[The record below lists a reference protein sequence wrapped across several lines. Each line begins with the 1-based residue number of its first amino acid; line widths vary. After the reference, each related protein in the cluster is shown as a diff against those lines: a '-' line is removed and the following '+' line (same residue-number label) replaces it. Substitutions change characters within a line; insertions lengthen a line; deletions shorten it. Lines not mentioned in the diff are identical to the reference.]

1 MCSAPA
7 IRDVSTV
14 HTASAYLAILWITL
28 YPCERYQ
35 RSVAASPAWPAV
47 GATEATVADSAD
59 RPIRTLTAR
68 EREVLQQAA
77 FGLSNREIGE
87 QLQIAEQTVK
97 NHLSSAMRKLE
108 IHDRT
113 HAVVLALG
121 SGWIAL
127 PVGRDVARVGEGVHA
142 VRGEHL

>member
-1 MCSAPA
+1 VP
-7 IRDVSTV
+7 
-14 HTASAYLAILWITL
+14 
-28 YPCERYQ
+28 
-35 RSVAASPAWPAV
+35 
-47 GATEATVADSAD
+47 DSAD

-77 FGLSNREIGE
+77 FGLSNREIGG

-121 SGWIAL
+121 SGWITL
-127 PVGRDVARVGEGVHA
+127 PVGNDVARVGKGVHA
-142 VRGEHL
+142 ASGERL